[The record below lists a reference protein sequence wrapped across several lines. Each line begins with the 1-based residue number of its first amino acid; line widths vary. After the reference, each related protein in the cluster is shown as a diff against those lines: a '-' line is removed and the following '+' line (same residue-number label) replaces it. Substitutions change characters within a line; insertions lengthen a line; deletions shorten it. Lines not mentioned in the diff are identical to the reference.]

1 MLVFG
6 LLDERENGKK
16 EKEKKKEREKREKE
30 EEKNT
35 TLINLLC
42 FHQFNYTAN
51 EKPRHIVG
59 IFKMTRIC
67 RQYVAKWLIQHQ
79 TLASSI
85 EVILK

>member
-42 FHQFNYTAN
+42 FHQFNYLCMKHRAEN
-51 EKPRHIVG
+51 E
-59 IFKMTRIC
+59 
-67 RQYVAKWLIQHQ
+67 
-79 TLASSI
+79 SI
-85 EVILK
+85 KHV